1 MNSDPD
7 WNLYRS
13 FLAILQEG
21 SLSAAARKLGLTQ
34 PTIARHLEALEEAL
48 GTELFVRSQRGLL
61 PTDLATELQP
71 QAESL
76 AATASALVRKASGSV
91 GEIGGTVRISA
102 SEVIS
107 VEHLPPILASL
118 RHRHPALAIELVAS
132 NAIDDLLRRDA
143 DIAVRN
149 IEPTQAALIAKR
161 LPKAELGLHARHDY
175 IVRRGLPN
183 SLADL
188 EGHDLIG
195 FDHETPF
202 IRGLVQRFPVFER
215 SRMALRTDSNL
226 AQLAAIRAGLGIGI
240 CQVQIAERNSDLV
253 RVLPREITIDLGV
266 WIVMH
271 EDLRTNARC
280 RAVFNALAEG
290 LTWAQS

>member
-1 MNSDPD
+1 MNTDPD

-48 GTELFVRSQRGLL
+48 GAELFVRSQRGLL
-61 PTDLATELQP
+61 PTELALELQP

-91 GEIGGTVRISA
+91 GEVRGTVRISA
-102 SEVIS
+102 SEVVS
-107 VEHLPPILASL
+107 VEHLPPILATL
-118 RHRHPALAIELVAS
+118 RQRYPALAIELVAS
-132 NAIDDLLRRDA
+132 NTVDDLLRRDA

-149 IEPTQAALIAKR
+149 VEPAQEALVAKR
-161 LPKAELGLHARHDY
+161 LPKVQLGLHARRDY
-175 IVRRGLPN
+175 IERRGLPK

-188 EGHDLIG
+188 AAHDLIG
-195 FDHETPF
+195 FDQETPF
-202 IRGLVQRFPVFER
+202 IRAVIQRFPVFER
-215 SRMALRTDSNL
+215 STLALRTDSNL
-226 AQLAAIRAGLGIGI
+226 VQLAAIRAGLGIGI
-240 CQVQIAERNSDLV
+240 CQVPIAGRNTNLV
-253 RVLPREITIDLGV
+253 RVLPKDIAIDLGV

-271 EDLRTNARC
+271 EDLRSNARC
-280 RAVFNALAEG
+280 RTVFDALVEG
-290 LTWAQS
+290 LAS

>member
-1 MNSDPD
+1 MNTDPD

-48 GTELFVRSQRGLL
+48 GAELFVRSQRGLL
-61 PTDLATELQP
+61 PTELALELQP

-91 GEIGGTVRISA
+91 GEVRGTVRISA
-102 SEVIS
+102 SEVVS
-107 VEHLPPILASL
+107 VEHLPPILATL
-118 RHRHPALAIELVAS
+118 RQRYPALAIELVAS
-132 NAIDDLLRRDA
+132 NTVDDLLRRDA

-149 IEPTQAALIAKR
+149 VEPAQEALVAKR
-161 LPKAELGLHARHDY
+161 LPKVQLGLHARRDY
-175 IVRRGLPN
+175 IERRGLPK

-188 EGHDLIG
+188 AAHDLIG
-195 FDHETPF
+195 FDQETPF
-202 IRGLVQRFPVFER
+202 IRAVIQRFPVFER
-215 SRMALRTDSNL
+215 STLALRTDSIL
-226 AQLAAIRAGLGIGI
+226 VQLAAIRAGLGIGI
-240 CQVQIAERNSDLV
+240 CQVPIAGRNTNLV
-253 RVLPREITIDLGV
+253 RVLPKDIAIDLGV

-271 EDLRTNARC
+271 EDLRSNARC
-280 RAVFNALAEG
+280 RTVFDALVEG
-290 LTWAQS
+290 LAS